1 MASRWMASRWKGLR
15 FMPSRWTPS
24 RVARAV
30 SASRPVLGSATRNRI
45 QSLAAAAAICGG
57 AVLLLPEPE
66 RRAPWLYGAVL
77 TLGYGH
83 LLGGALLGRRPLAAA
98 LRRGAALAPGSALP
112 PRVRKSISLA
122 LALGLGL
129 GGLAILYAAY
139 ASALGHWPLLSGLLL
154 AIATWHTVENDLA
167 MPESYRHGLHMPPVS
182 LDADTQVAAGGITTL
197 VLSVATAA
205 LAGDLAGAPER
216 AGADAF
222 AGIVPGMRVDEGL
235 LGLRSLA
242 ALAGGFLMR
251 RPGHGARE
259 GLGLGL
265 IVASAVDPAW
275 ICARTNIAF
284 VDVFA
289 LSTLYHL
296 ANWWVFS
303 LEKCRKPSTG
313 AGFRLE
319 LIAVHALPVCFL
331 GATFLGAT
339 WIGSHP
345 TGAET
350 GAALRSAFLSPAP
363 YLFWSLGHVIQ
374 TAAGRRSSSAA
385 QVGSAFS

>member
-1 MASRWMASRWKGLR
+1 
-15 FMPSRWTPS
+15 
-24 RVARAV
+24 
-30 SASRPVLGSATRNRI
+30 
-45 QSLAAAAAICGG
+45 
-57 AVLLLPEPE
+57 
-66 RRAPWLYGAVL
+66 
-77 TLGYGH
+77 
-83 LLGGALLGRRPLAAA
+83 
-98 LRRGAALAPGSALP
+98 
-112 PRVRKSISLA
+112 VRKAIA
-122 LALGLGL
+122 LALCLGL
-129 GGLAILYAAY
+129 CLGGVAILYTTY
-139 ASALGHWPLLSGLLL
+139 AIALGHWPLLSGVLL

-167 MPESYRHGLHMPPVS
+167 LPGAYRHGLHMPPVS
-182 LDADTQVAAGGITTL
+182 FDADTQVAAGGITTL

-205 LAGDLAGAPER
+205 LAADLAGDPER

-222 AGIVPGMRVDEGL
+222 AGIVPGMQVDEGL
-235 LGLRSLA
+235 LAMRGLA

-265 IVASAVDPAW
+265 IVASAVDPVW
-275 ICARTNIAF
+275 ICARTGIAF

-303 LEKCRKPSTG
+303 LEKCRKSSTG
-313 AGFRLE
+313 PGFRME

-345 TGAET
+345 TGAETRAET

-374 TAAGRRSSSAA
+374 TAAGRRSSLVA
-385 QVGSAFS
+385 QVGQASEARRELF

>member
-1 MASRWMASRWKGLR
+1 MPLVL
-15 FMPSRWTPS
+15 MPSRWTPS
-24 RVARAV
+24 RIARAV
-30 SASRPVLGSATRNRI
+30 SASRPALGSATRNRI

-112 PRVRKSISLA
+112 PGVRKSIA
-122 LALGLGL
+122 LAFCL
-129 GGLAILYAAY
+129 GGVAILYTTY
-139 ASALGHWPLLSGLLL
+139 AIALGHWPLLSGVLL

-167 MPESYRHGLHMPPVS
+167 MPGSYRHGLHMPPVS

-205 LAGDLAGAPER
+205 LAADLAGDPELVG
-216 AGADAF
+216 AGAGAF
-222 AGIVPGMRVDEGL
+222 AGIVPGMQVDEGL
-235 LGLRSLA
+235 LGLRGLA

-275 ICARTNIAF
+275 ICARTGIAF

-296 ANWWVFS
+296 ANWWIFS

-313 AGFRLE
+313 PGFRLE

-339 WIGSHP
+339 WLGSHP
-345 TGAET
+345 TGAETGAET
-350 GAALRSAFLSPAP
+350 GAALRSAFLSPTP

-374 TAAGRRSSSAA
+374 TAAGRRSSSSA
-385 QVGSAFS
+385 QVGQASEAPKELF